1 MSNILCILWT
11 LLGTYEHKITQI
23 QDRMEF
29 WGRVLQEKLK
39 YYDKKGVRRHF
50 HLATSKDI
58 ILLTK
63 NITFVGPSSLIE
75 ISESMEDSQKCIETK
90 K

>member
-1 MSNILCILWT
+1 
-11 LLGTYEHKITQI
+11 
-23 QDRMEF
+23 MEF

-58 ILLTK
+58 ILLPKKQTNK
-63 NITFVGPSSLIE
+63 QKKKLSLIE
-75 ISESMEDSQKCIETK
+75 ISESMEDSQKCMETK

>member
-11 LLGTYEHKITQI
+11 LLGKYEHKITQI

-58 ILLTK
+58 ILLPKKQTNKQKK
-63 NITFVGPSSLIE
+63 N
-75 ISESMEDSQKCIETK
+75 
-90 K
+90 

>member
-11 LLGTYEHKITQI
+11 LLGKYEHKITSGQSGI
-23 QDRMEF
+23 LRQSSSREIKIL
-29 WGRVLQEKLK
+29 WQKG
-39 YYDKKGVRRHF
+39 GVRRHF

-63 NITFVGPSSLIE
+63 NITFVEPSLID
-75 ISESMEDSQKCIETK
+75 ISESMEDSQKYMETK